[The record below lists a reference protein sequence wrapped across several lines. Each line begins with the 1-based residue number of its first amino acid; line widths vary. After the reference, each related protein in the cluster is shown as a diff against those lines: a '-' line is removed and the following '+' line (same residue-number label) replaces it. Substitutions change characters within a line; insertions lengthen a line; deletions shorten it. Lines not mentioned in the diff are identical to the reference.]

1 MADQT
6 ETDATDRKNE
16 LSRLRD
22 LLTNA
27 NLETRKAACKR
38 VIALMRSGEN
48 VQLFFSPVLQCVNTS
63 DLELKKLAYLYLI
76 TYSSHEPEQAIMAVN
91 TFVRDSQDPNPLVR
105 ALAVRNMCR
114 IRIESVAEHMVIP
127 LKKCLHDPDP
137 YVRKTVAFGVSKL
150 YDIIPEAVENS
161 QLFSELVLLL
171 QDENPMV
178 VANTTASILEVNDR
192 RTAPIFQLS
201 SATLAPFL
209 NAVTSSTDWC
219 QGILLETLSKYRPE
233 SADDASFLIERMV
246 PLLRN
251 SNPAVVVGAFRS
263 IFMFLEPSQR
273 DGAEVFPQI
282 LPPFLTLVSASDV
295 EVQYV
300 VLRSLSLF
308 VQKYPRALTKEI
320 RLFFCKYNEPSY
332 LKMEKLDI
340 IITLCCLANA
350 LLVLNELNEYCNAVD
365 VAFVRKSIR
374 CIGQIAL
381 KMEVAGP
388 KCVDILVRL
397 LGGKADYACEEAII
411 VFCDVLRKYPG
422 KFESVLASACAHLE
436 NIREP
441 RAKAAGIW
449 ILGEYSRIIDGV
461 DGLLDPYLDSF
472 HDEPALVQLQILST
486 LVKVYLEKPDATR
499 DQLQFVFSEA
509 TKDGNIPD
517 VKNRALTYWRLLSAD
532 PKFAREVV
540 CFDKQLVEHSGVRF
554 EPEVLEELIKNI
566 GSVAGVLHIV
576 PGDFVSRHT
585 RRRIDTDDADD
596 DTVVRNWSPVKLND
610 STILDLFIDFDRGGI
625 YLKIVNKSPQPVGQL
640 AFAIQKNP
648 IGLAIKKAPEFPETI
663 EGGDIVEVAIAA
675 DVEVPQIANLTT
687 TELQLALRAGCRDVY
702 GLARIP
708 LEIATIAEGKIS
720 QDEFRA
726 NFQAFQAVMQI
737 NVHDREIAGDEQLA
751 ERFVFVVG
759 RHAEKAYVSF
769 AFAGGAKHLAE
780 LAPAG
785 TGFTV
790 IVRGST
796 PAYLQLISK
805 CAVSLFGKK

>member
-1 MADQT
+1 
-6 ETDATDRKNE
+6 
-16 LSRLRD
+16 
-22 LLTNA
+22 
-27 NLETRKAACKR
+27 
-38 VIALMRSGEN
+38 
-48 VQLFFSPVLQCVNTS
+48 
-63 DLELKKLAYLYLI
+63 
-76 TYSSHEPEQAIMAVN
+76 
-91 TFVRDSQDPNPLVR
+91 
-105 ALAVRNMCR
+105 
-114 IRIESVAEHMVIP
+114 
-127 LKKCLHDPDP
+127 
-137 YVRKTVAFGVSKL
+137 
-150 YDIIPEAVENS
+150 
-161 QLFSELVLLL
+161 
-171 QDENPMV
+171 
-178 VANTTASILEVNDR
+178 
-192 RTAPIFQLS
+192 LS
-201 SATLAPFL
+201 STSLAPFL

-219 QGILLETLSKYRPE
+219 QGILLETLGKYRPE
-233 SADDASFLIERMV
+233 SPDDASFLIDRMI
-246 PLLRN
+246 PLLKN

-263 IFMFLEPSQR
+263 IFMFLEPSGR
-273 DGAEVFPQI
+273 DGGDVFPQI
-282 LPPFLTLVSASDV
+282 LPPFLTLVSASDA

-340 IITLCCLANA
+340 IIILCCLANA

-422 KFESVLASACAHLE
+422 KFESVLARACAHFE
-436 NIREP
+436 HIREP

-461 DGLLDPYLDSF
+461 DALLDPYLDSF

-486 LVKVYLEKPDATR
+486 LVKVYIEKPDATR
-499 DQLQFVFSEA
+499 DQLQFVLSEA

-532 PKFAREVV
+532 PTIAKEIV

-554 EPEVLEELIKNI
+554 EGEVLEELIRNI

-576 PGDFVSRHT
+576 PSDFVSRHV
-585 RRRIDTDDADD
+585 RRRFDTDDVDD
-596 DTVVRNWSPVKLND
+596 DTIVRDWTPVKLND
-610 STILDLFIDFDRGGI
+610 STILDLFLDFDRAGI

-648 IGLAIKKAPEFPETI
+648 IGLTINKMPTFPEAI
-663 EGGDIVEVAIAA
+663 EAGDIIEVAVSAAVEVS
-675 DVEVPQIANLTT
+675 QIANLAA
-687 TELQLALRAGCRDVY
+687 TELQLALRAGGRDVY
-702 GLARIP
+702 GMARIP
-708 LEIATIAEGKIS
+708 LEIATIAEGKIT

-726 NFQAFQAVMQI
+726 SFQAFQAVLQV
-737 NVHDREIAGDEQLA
+737 NVHDREIAADAQLS
-751 ERFVFVVG
+751 ERFVFIVG
-759 RHAEKAYVSF
+759 RSGEKVYVSF
-769 AFAGGAKHLAE
+769 ALAGGAKHLAE

-785 TGFTV
+785 GGFTAT
-790 IVRGST
+790 VRGST
-796 PAYLQLISK
+796 PAYLQLIGKS
-805 CAVSLFGKK
+805 AVCLFAKK